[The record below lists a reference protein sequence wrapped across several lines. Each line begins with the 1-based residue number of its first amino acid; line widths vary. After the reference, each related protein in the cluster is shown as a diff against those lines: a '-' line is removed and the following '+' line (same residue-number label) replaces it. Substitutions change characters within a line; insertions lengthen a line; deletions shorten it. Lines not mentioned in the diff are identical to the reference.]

1 MRFPET
7 SIIIYKSTPH
17 QNPEKDLI
25 YTAVES
31 HTVYVIGNY
40 FSLAPH
46 WRPTNDLKIHPLVNW
61 CAKNIKRQLR

>member
-7 SIIIYKSTPH
+7 SVIYQSTPH

-31 HTVYVIGNY
+31 HTVYVTGNY
-40 FSLAPH
+40 SSLAPTDAQ
-46 WRPTNDLKIHPLVNW
+46 RMS
-61 CAKNIKRQLR
+61 